1 MPALQLPDTFL
12 AYETEGQGEPVVFLN
27 GIMMSIASW
36 AQQRKLFSERY
47 QCIFYDFRDQLLS
60 GKVSAPYSMDVHVRD
75 LERLL
80 DHLGVQQC
88 HIVGTSY
95 GGEVGMLF
103 ALAHPERVKTLS
115 VIASVPWSD
124 ALLRLQVGL
133 WRQAAVFSGQW
144 LYETLAAFS
153 FSAGFLGAQPD
164 FIRNGIER
172 VASLPPDYFYG
183 FARLCDAFLELDIR
197 DQLIHIQAPTL
208 IVSPDA
214 DILKVPY
221 YSRYMAE
228 RIPGAKLWNISGAG
242 HAVVLE
248 QPELINKGLAEFMEG
263 SRF

>member
-1 MPALQLPDTFL
+1 MPALQFPDTFL

-36 AQQRKLFSERY
+36 AQQRRFFSEQY
-47 QCIFYDFRDQLLS
+47 QCVFHDFRDQLLS
-60 GKVSAPYSMDVHVRD
+60 GKASAPYSMGVHVSD

-80 DHLGVQQC
+80 DHLGIAQC
-88 HIVGTSY
+88 HLVGTSY

-144 LYETLAAFS
+144 LYEILAAFS
-153 FSAGFLGAQPD
+153 FSAPFLGAQPD
-164 FIRNGIER
+164 FIRHGMER
-172 VASLPPDYFYG
+172 VSSLPPDYFYG

-197 DQLIHIQAPTL
+197 DQLAHIQAPTL
-208 IVSPDA
+208 IVSPGA

-221 YSRYMAE
+221 YSRYMAA
-228 RIPGAKLWNISGAG
+228 RIPGAQIFEIPGAG

-248 QPELINKGLAEFMEG
+248 QPDVVNLKLAEFI
-263 SRF
+263 SHSS